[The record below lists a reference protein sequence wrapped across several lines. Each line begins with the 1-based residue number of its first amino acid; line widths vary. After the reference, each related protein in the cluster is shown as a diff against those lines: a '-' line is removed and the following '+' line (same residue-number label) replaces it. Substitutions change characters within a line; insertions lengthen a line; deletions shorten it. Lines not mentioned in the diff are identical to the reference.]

1 MSKNILADRRF
12 WPLFFTQFFGA
23 LNDNLFKNAIA
34 ILITFKALS
43 IGNFTP
49 EQMVTLSSGIF
60 ILPFFIFSAISGQLA
75 DKFRKPVIIRFVKAF
90 EICIMIV
97 ALIGFVTE
105 NLTLLLCGL
114 FMMGI
119 HSTLFGP
126 VKYSILP
133 HLLRDDELV
142 TGNAYVETGTF
153 IAILLGSIVGGLLIV
168 VPDKGTWMVGITV
181 ITVAVIG
188 FGISFFVKPIAPV
201 DPDLTMK
208 WNPITTTFEII
219 KIARE
224 VRSVFLSIIGISW
237 FWLIGLALLS
247 VFPTYCKDFLH
258 ANASVVTLFLALFSI
273 GIGVGSILCEKLSFK
288 RTELGL
294 VPIGSLGISLFA
306 LDLFL
311 VGDPGFSSAHLIN
324 VSQFLGTLPGKRIA
338 VDLFMMA
345 VFSGFF
351 TVPLYTFIQ
360 YRSDPE
366 IRSRVIAANNIMNS
380 IFMVGSSGLLM
391 LLYHFHFTYPQ
402 IFLVI
407 SILNILA
414 AAYIYTVIP
423 EFMLRLLIWGV
434 TNIIYR
440 LKVIGRDNLPMDGAF
455 VIACN
460 HVTFVDGLIVAAGC
474 PRPPRFVMFYKYF
487 DIPIVKQL
495 FRDGKI
501 IPIAGQHEDAKVLE
515 AAFDQ
520 IAFELNDGEV
530 VCIFPEGSLTK
541 DGIMQ
546 EFRPGI
552 EHIIQRTPVP
562 VVPACLNGLW
572 GSYFSRKYEKD
583 RKPFRRKWSRISL
596 EFGQP
601 IPPEE
606 VTAEKLFEV
615 ISAMKKNEV

>member
-1 MSKNILADRRF
+1 MNKNILTDRRF

-34 ILITFKALS
+34 ILITYKALS
-43 IGNFTP
+43 IGKFSP

-75 DKFRKPVIIRFVKAF
+75 DKFRKPIIIRFVKLF
-90 EICIMIV
+90 EICIMIIGM
-97 ALIGFVTE
+97 LGFVME

-133 HLLRDDELV
+133 NLLRDDELV

-153 IAILLGSIVGGLLIV
+153 IAILIGSIVGGLMIV
-168 VPDKGTWMVGITV
+168 VPGNGPWMAGVTV
-181 ITVAVIG
+181 IAVAVIG
-188 FGISFFVKPIAPV
+188 FGISLFVQPIPPV
-201 DPDLTMK
+201 NPDLKLK
-208 WNPITTTFEII
+208 WNPITTTWEII
-219 KIARE
+219 QIARE

-237 FWLIGLALLS
+237 FWLVGLALLS

-311 VGDPGFSSAHLIN
+311 VGDPGFAAGHLTN
-324 VSQFLGTLPGKRIA
+324 VTQFLSTLPGKRIA

-360 YRSDPE
+360 YRSKPE

-391 LLYHFHFTYPQ
+391 LLYHFDLSYPQ

-440 LKVIGRDNLPMDGAF
+440 LKVIGRENLPMDGAF

-474 PRPPRFVMFYKYF
+474 PRPPRFVMYYKYF

-501 IPIAGQHEDAKVLE
+501 IPIAGQNEDAKVLE
-515 AAFDQ
+515 AAFEQ
-520 IAFELNDGEV
+520 IAFELNDCEV

-541 DGIMQ
+541 DGTMQ

-552 EHIIQRTPVP
+552 EHIIERTPVP

-572 GSYFSRKYEKD
+572 GSFFSRKYEND

-596 EFGQP
+596 EFGPP

-606 VTAEKLFEV
+606 ATAEKLYDVIKGMKAEEV
-615 ISAMKKNEV
+615 